1 MDKSDIYLQRKIGE
15 LERRIEKLEAQLIA
29 YTTNPVNTGEYY
41 TVPQMAKALNVSPLT
56 VRRKIQSGQI
66 TAQKIGKYWKIPK
79 TELDQIFD

>member
-1 MDKSDIYLQRKIGE
+1 
-15 LERRIEKLEAQLIA
+15 
-29 YTTNPVNTGEYY
+29 
-41 TVPQMAKALNVSPLT
+41 MAKALNVSPLT